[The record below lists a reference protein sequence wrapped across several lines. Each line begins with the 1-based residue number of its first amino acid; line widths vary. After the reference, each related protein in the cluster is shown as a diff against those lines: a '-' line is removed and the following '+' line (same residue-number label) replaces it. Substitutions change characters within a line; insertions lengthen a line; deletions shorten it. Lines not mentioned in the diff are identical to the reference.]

1 MVDISS
7 NNYEYCAFDT
17 IITSQTP
24 PDSKDEGYFIENDS
38 ISGFPFHCH
47 AQNALRPGVTT
58 SPHIHEFIEI
68 LYCTMGEYRITVS
81 GKCYRIRSNEMIIVN
96 SRHLHEAYAVEV
108 PARYTVIKFSPEL
121 LSSTRKNIF
130 EYKYVLPFT
139 MDNSRFTK
147 LFTREMLDGSSVGE
161 SISCML
167 KEYTAKEYGFEL
179 AIRGELCRLF
189 LWILRRWKK
198 DGTAISTPVDIPENV
213 LAKLN
218 EVFEY
223 IEKNISSEV
232 CLETAA
238 EICGFSVSH
247 FSRIFKKT
255 VGENFSD
262 YLNSRRIVEAQRL
275 IATTDMNVT
284 EIAMECGFSSAS
296 YFIKRFRDKTG
307 ISPRK
312 YRERINE

>member
-1 MVDISS
+1 MSDKSMS
-7 NNYEYCAFDT
+7 NYEYCAFDT
-17 IITSQTP
+17 VISSDAP
-24 PDSKDEGYFIENDS
+24 PCVRDEGYFVENDNV
-38 ISGFPFHCH
+38 SGFPFHCH
-47 AQNALRPGVTT
+47 TQNAVRHGVTT

-68 LYCTMGEYRITVS
+68 LYCTKGEYRVTVS
-81 GKCYRIRSNEMIIVN
+81 GRAYRLQSGEAVIIN
-96 SRHLHEAYAVEV
+96 SREIHEAYAVEI
-108 PARYTVIKFSPEL
+108 PAKYTVIKFSPEL
-121 LSSTRKNIF
+121 LSSTRKNVL
-130 EYKYVLPFT
+130 EYKYMLPFT
-139 MDNSRFTK
+139 MESDGLTK
-147 LFTREMLDGSSVGE
+147 LFTREMLEGSCIGE
-161 SISCML
+161 ATETML
-167 KEYTAKEYGFEL
+167 REYTQKEYGFEM
-179 AIRGELCRLF
+179 AIHGELCRMF

-198 DGTAISTPVDIPENV
+198 DGAAISTSADVSENI

-232 CLETAA
+232 SLESAA

-255 VGENFSD
+255 VGENFCD
-262 YLNSRRIVEAQRL
+262 YLNSRRITEAQRL

-307 ISPRK
+307 MSPRK